1 MSDPDALR
9 SIFEDHSDLEMDNL
23 AKPNPILKLKQS
35 LRSIQSL
42 QTSRHQQCPIMAL
55 PIDFQPTPTVTP
67 VVSELA
73 VPVYNNVAIAS
84 IIPTDPLFLHVYDL
98 KDHIMWEKTSR
109 KSGGER
115 ALSGRRSG

>member
-1 MSDPDALR
+1 MSDPDAFR
-9 SIFEDHSDLEMDNL
+9 SIFEDSMDLEMDDL
-23 AKPNPILKLKQS
+23 AKPDPILRLKWSIQS
-35 LRSIQSL
+35 LRS
-42 QTSRHQQCPIMAL
+42 TRHEQCPIMAL

-73 VPVYNNVAIAS
+73 ASVYNNVAITS
-84 IIPTDPLFLHVYDL
+84 IIPTDPLFPPRLYL

-115 ALSGRRSG
+115 ALSG

>member
-1 MSDPDALR
+1 
-9 SIFEDHSDLEMDNL
+9 
-23 AKPNPILKLKQS
+23 
-35 LRSIQSL
+35 
-42 QTSRHQQCPIMAL
+42 MAL

-73 VPVYNNVAIAS
+73 APVYNNVAIAS
-84 IIPTDPLFLHVYDL
+84 IIPTDPLFPHVYDL

-115 ALSGRRSG
+115 ALSG